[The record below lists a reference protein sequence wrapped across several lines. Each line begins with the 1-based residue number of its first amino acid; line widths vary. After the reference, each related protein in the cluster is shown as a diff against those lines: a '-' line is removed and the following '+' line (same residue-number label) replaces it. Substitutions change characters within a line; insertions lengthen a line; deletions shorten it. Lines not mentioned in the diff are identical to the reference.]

1 MKKFP
6 KLPHLSDSDADV
18 LIGDDDTLVI
28 LEKIDGAN
36 FRWQY
41 YENGSILAGSRNVV
55 FKDGDE
61 PQPLEETNKQ
71 FRHTIKFIEA
81 NINVS
86 ELETVLE
93 EYGELTF
100 FGESLHT
107 HTINYSWS
115 GKHPAI
121 DDSTP
126 NFLGFD
132 IWNETTDSWLS
143 HTDVKEI
150 YDRIG
155 LETVPVIK
163 ETTVDEISDEMLE
176 IPQSV
181 YRKENPDAENEFD
194 QMGYAEGIVVKNDIS
209 QNRAKKVADYMS
221 EVNQFGVPDD
231 DETIEEMKAKR
242 KNANLFVRTFVTDAR
257 IKKQAHKLIDEG
269 EFDSLEMPM
278 MAKLPEQVLRDIF
291 TEEGWNIIN
300 HKYEIEL
307 TEASKEAIRQET
319 SKKCSRVLKDELF

>member
-18 LIGDDDTLVI
+18 LVGGDDKLFI
-28 LEKIDGAN
+28 LEKMDGAN

-41 YENGSILAGSRNVV
+41 HEDGSILAGSRNVV
-55 FKDGDE
+55 FKDGDA

-71 FRHTIKFIEA
+71 FRHTIKFIEST
-81 NINVS
+81 IDVS
-86 ELETVLE
+86 ELEAILD
-93 EYGELTF
+93 EYGTLTF

-107 HTINYSWS
+107 HTVDYEWS
-115 GKHPAI
+115 GKHPEI

-132 IWNETTDSWLS
+132 IWNETTQSWLP
-143 HTDVKEI
+143 HTIVTDI
-150 YDRIG
+150 YSRIG
-155 LETVPVIK
+155 LDTVPLLK
-163 ETTVDEISDEMLE
+163 ETTVDEITDEMLA
-176 IPQSV
+176 IPQSA
-181 YRKENPDAENEFD
+181 YRTPDPDADNEFD
-194 QMGYAEGIVVKNDIS
+194 QNGYGEGIVVKNDVS
-209 QNRAKKVADYMS
+209 QNRAKKVAEYMS

-231 DETIEEMKAKR
+231 DETIEELKEKR

-269 EFDSLEMPM
+269 EFESLEMPM
-278 MAKLPEQVLRDIF
+278 MAELPERVLRDIF

-300 HKYEIEL
+300 HEYGIEL
-307 TEASKEAIRQET
+307 TQGSKEAIRQET
-319 SKKCSRVLKDELF
+319 SKKCSRVLKNELF